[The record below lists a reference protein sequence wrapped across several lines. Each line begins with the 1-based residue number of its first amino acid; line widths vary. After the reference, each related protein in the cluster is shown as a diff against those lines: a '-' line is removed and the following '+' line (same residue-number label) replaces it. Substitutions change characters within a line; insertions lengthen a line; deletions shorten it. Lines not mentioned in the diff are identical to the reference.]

1 MYALSMDIGIFFSE
15 DPAWVLREAAQFL
28 AARPV
33 LHNMIL
39 SLLAA
44 RVAHPEPGRYWVA
57 TERDQTAGIVF
68 QSPLTFPATL
78 TPMEPSV
85 VAALV
90 DAIVMHGV
98 SLPGVHGEAATA
110 ASFAGQWTERCKSAA
125 TPFQGLRLYELLEL
139 AETPGVQG
147 KLRRAASKDRALL
160 IDWTRAFQN
169 EIGEDSS
176 GTELRVD
183 GELASGRLWIWED
196 VEPVSMAA
204 GREPVEGVVRV
215 VGVYTPP
222 EKRKRGYAEAC
233 VHALSKHVRE
243 SGYRSI
249 LYTDLANPTSNS
261 IYRRIGYRAVAEALR
276 YRFA

>member
-1 MYALSMDIGIFFSE
+1 MEIRIAFSD
-15 DPAWVLREAAQFL
+15 DPAWVLSEAGEFL

-44 RVAHPEPGRYWVA
+44 RVAHAEPGRYWVA
-57 TERDQTAGIVF
+57 TEKGQTAGIVF

-78 TPMEPSV
+78 TPMEPHV

-90 DAIVMHGV
+90 DAIVKHGV

-110 ASFAGQWTERCKSAA
+110 ARFAGQWTERCKSAA

-139 AETPGVQG
+139 AEAPGVRG
-147 KLRRAASKDRALL
+147 KLRRAASKDRALMV
-160 IDWTRAFQN
+160 DWTRAFQS

-176 GTELRVD
+176 DTELRVD
-183 GELASGRLWIWED
+183 RGLASGQLWIWED
-196 VEPVSMAA
+196 VEAVSMAT

-215 VGVYTPP
+215 AGVYTPP
-222 EKRKRGYAEAC
+222 EKRRRGYAEAC
-233 VHALSKHVRE
+233 VHALSKYVRE
-243 SGYRSI
+243 AGYRCI

-276 YRFA
+276 YRFD